1 MYFTLL
7 DNFIVILL
15 ALVSV
20 FRAEYTALF
29 VLAAG
34 FLIVAITVGS
44 MFRSPEILVEKE
56 GAVMKWT
63 GEMPVPLLIAKL
75 ALLTGFAFLSGS
87 WIGFVAFAVLNISRP
102 WIVPV
107 ITFFLYSL
115 YALLGLPGA
124 KAQDYGVAEEL
135 LFALAAAG
143 ITALFLFIKFRMKRQ
158 MEKEAQNREQLR
170 RMSISEMREKKLNR
184 ELAKANYLADKN
196 ARLTER
202 ENISRNIHNSVGHS
216 ITAAIMTLYAA
227 DMLYDTKPEEAR
239 KRMNDA
245 NERIRGS
252 LESIRR
258 AVRTLDDESASVP
271 VSDLRAG
278 LDSILN
284 EFLMDTEIRADR
296 VYEDFPEGMELP
308 HEYVE
313 FLTGVLQECLT
324 NGLKHGGA
332 DFFLVKLSGDSA
344 HVQLMVKDN
353 GKSDY
358 GVENEELRLKQG
370 FGLKKVRS
378 FAERCGGRA
387 EFENAE
393 GFRTLVELPVV
404 DTAAE

>member
-15 ALVSV
+15 ALISV
-20 FRAEYTALF
+20 FRTEHTALF

-34 FLIVAITVGS
+34 FLIVAITAGS

-115 YALLGLPGA
+115 YAILGLPGA

-135 LFALAAAG
+135 LFALATAG

-216 ITAAIMTLYAA
+216 ITAAIMTLDAA
-227 DMLYDTKPEEAR
+227 DML
-239 KRMNDA
+239 
-245 NERIRGS
+245 
-252 LESIRR
+252 
-258 AVRTLDDESASVP
+258 
-271 VSDLRAG
+271 
-278 LDSILN
+278 
-284 EFLMDTEIRADR
+284 
-296 VYEDFPEGMELP
+296 
-308 HEYVE
+308 
-313 FLTGVLQECLT
+313 
-324 NGLKHGGA
+324 
-332 DFFLVKLSGDSA
+332 
-344 HVQLMVKDN
+344 
-353 GKSDY
+353 
-358 GVENEELRLKQG
+358 
-370 FGLKKVRS
+370 
-378 FAERCGGRA
+378 
-387 EFENAE
+387 
-393 GFRTLVELPVV
+393 
-404 DTAAE
+404 

>member
-15 ALVSV
+15 ALISV
-20 FRAEYTALF
+20 FRTEHTALF

-34 FLIVAITVGS
+34 FLIVAITAGS

-87 WIGFVAFAVLNISRP
+87 WIGFVAFAVLNISRQ

-115 YALLGLPGA
+115 YALVVLPGA

-387 EFENAE
+387 EFENEE

-404 DTAAE
+404 DTMSS

>member
-34 FLIVAITVGS
+34 FLIVVITAGS
-44 MFRSPEILVEKE
+44 MFRAPEILVEKE

-75 ALLTGFAFLSGS
+75 VLLTGFAFLSGS
-87 WIGFVAFAVLNISRP
+87 WIGFAAFAVLNISRQ

-115 YALLGLPGA
+115 YAILGLPGA

-135 LFALAAAG
+135 LFALAAAAV
-143 ITALFLFIKFRMKRQ
+143 TALFLFIKYWMKRQ

-216 ITAAIMTLYAA
+216 ITAAIMTLDAA

>member
-34 FLIVAITVGS
+34 LLIVLITAGS
-44 MFRSPEILVEKE
+44 MFRAPEILVEKE

-87 WIGFVAFAVLNISRP
+87 WIGFVAFAVLNISRQ

-115 YALLGLPGA
+115 YAILGLPGA

-135 LFALAAAG
+135 LFALAAAAV
-143 ITALFLFIKFRMKRQ
+143 TALFLFIKYWMKRQ

-216 ITAAIMTLYAA
+216 ITAAIMTLDAA

-387 EFENAE
+387 EFENEE

>member
-1 MYFTLL
+1 
-7 DNFIVILL
+7 
-15 ALVSV
+15 
-20 FRAEYTALF
+20 
-29 VLAAG
+29 
-34 FLIVAITVGS
+34 
-44 MFRSPEILVEKE
+44 
-56 GAVMKWT
+56 
-63 GEMPVPLLIAKL
+63 
-75 ALLTGFAFLSGS
+75 
-87 WIGFVAFAVLNISRP
+87 
-102 WIVPV
+102 
-107 ITFFLYSL
+107 
-115 YALLGLPGA
+115 
-124 KAQDYGVAEEL
+124 
-135 LFALAAAG
+135 
-143 ITALFLFIKFRMKRQ
+143 MKRQ
-158 MEKEAQNREQLR
+158 MEKEAQSREQMR

-216 ITAAIMTLYAA
+216 ITAAIMTLDAA

-258 AVRTLDDESASVP
+258 AVRTLDDECASVP
-271 VSDLRAG
+271 VSDLMDG
-278 LDSILN
+278 LDSILD

-324 NGLKHGGA
+324 NGLKHGNA

-370 FGLKKVRS
+370 FGLKKVRA

-387 EFENAE
+387 EFENRE

-404 DTAAE
+404 EGVSS

>member
-7 DNFIVILL
+7 DNFIVILI

-34 FLIVAITVGS
+34 LLIVLITAGS
-44 MFRSPEILVEKE
+44 MFRAPEILVEKE

-87 WIGFVAFAVLNISRP
+87 WIGFVAFAVLNISRQ

-115 YALLGLPGA
+115 YAILGLPGA

-135 LFALAAAG
+135 LFALAAAAV
-143 ITALFLFIKFRMKRQ
+143 TVLFLFIKYWMKRQ

-216 ITAAIMTLYAA
+216 ITAAIMTLDAA

-387 EFENAE
+387 EFENEE

>member
-15 ALVSV
+15 ALISV
-20 FRAEYTALF
+20 FRTEHTALF

-34 FLIVAITVGS
+34 FLIVAITAGS

-87 WIGFVAFAVLNISRP
+87 WIGFVAFAVLNISRQ

-216 ITAAIMTLYAA
+216 ITAAIMTLDAA

-387 EFENAE
+387 EFENEE

-404 DTAAE
+404 DTMSS

>member
-34 FLIVAITVGS
+34 FLIVAITAGS

-87 WIGFVAFAVLNISRP
+87 WIGFVAFAVLNISRQ

-115 YALLGLPGA
+115 YAILGLPGA
-124 KAQDYGVAEEL
+124 KTQDYGVAEEL

-216 ITAAIMTLYAA
+216 ITAAIMTLDAA

-358 GVENEELRLKQG
+358 GVENEALRLKQG

-387 EFENAE
+387 EFENEE

-404 DTAAE
+404 DTMSS

>member
-34 FLIVAITVGS
+34 FLIVVITAGS
-44 MFRSPEILVEKE
+44 MFRAPEILVEKE

-63 GEMPVPLLIAKL
+63 GEMPVPLLIAKI

-87 WIGFVAFAVLNISRP
+87 WIGFVAFAVLNISRQ

-115 YALLGLPGA
+115 YAILGLPGA

-135 LFALAAAG
+135 LFALAAAAV
-143 ITALFLFIKFRMKRQ
+143 TALFLFIKYWMKRQ

-216 ITAAIMTLYAA
+216 ITAAIMTLDAA

-387 EFENAE
+387 EFENEE

-404 DTAAE
+404 DTMSS